1 MGSLRSGVE
10 QTSNRRPRNVIY
22 SISKFH
28 NQSRIATIEKGD
40 RMDLS
45 EEVKKIHK
53 HSSSSI
59 GVEFVDLSRGD

>member
-1 MGSLRSGVE
+1 
-10 QTSNRRPRNVIY
+10 
-22 SISKFH
+22 
-28 NQSRIATIEKGD
+28 
-40 RMDLS
+40 MDLS